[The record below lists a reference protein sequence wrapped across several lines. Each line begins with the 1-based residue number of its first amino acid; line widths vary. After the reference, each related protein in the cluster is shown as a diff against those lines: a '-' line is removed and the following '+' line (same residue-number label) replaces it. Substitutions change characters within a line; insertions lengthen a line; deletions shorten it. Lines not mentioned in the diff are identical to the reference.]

1 MPKVQTVDQTDIE
14 DVVEAKEEAP
24 KETPKENPEARVKV
38 TIASDP
44 NDPCGNVDVVLGVN
58 GYVVRVKRDTPV
70 MLKRKFLG
78 PLRDA
83 VKKVYDVGDN
93 GEITR
98 ERLIPRFNYTIHG

>member
-1 MPKVQTVDQTDIE
+1 MPKVQPVEQNEMDE
-14 DVVEAKEEAP
+14 VVEAKEVAP
-24 KETPKENPEARVKV
+24 KVNPEERVKV

-78 PLRDA
+78 PLKDA

-93 GEITR
+93 GEIIR

>member
-1 MPKVQTVDQTDIE
+1 MPKVQPVEQNEMDE
-14 DVVEAKEEAP
+14 VVEAKEV
-24 KETPKENPEARVKV
+24 TPKVNPEERVKV

-78 PLRDA
+78 PLKDA

-93 GEITR
+93 GEIIR
-98 ERLIPRFNYTIHG
+98 ERLIPRFNYTIQG